1 MNFRN
6 ADGDTPLLAACRRGH
21 SDTVALLLAHG
32 ADSNLTGV
40 DSLAPVHICAKRGD
54 SQTLDA
60 LLEAN
65 TNPSLK
71 TRDGQTALD
80 IAKAKGHEMIYS
92 RLMRQR
98 STLPVPR
105 SVGGG
110 GNAHGATSNP
120 LSIPIVSPS
129 SPSPASLPSVI
140 PPLGSLSLSAPSP
153 RVADREGLSS
163 GSGSRREREG
173 NRTNNRINNSG
184 TNSQTTS
191 NSVRSDRRDN
201 EGRPPMSGNNPSS
214 SSSQQSYALMG
225 QSPVNS
231 SSTFEDD
238 QQIIALRRIL
248 DAEKVN
254 RNILEAKVSEYDFLT
269 EYYLTD
275 SSLYSL

>member
-1 MNFRN
+1 M
-6 ADGDTPLLAACRRGH
+6 
-21 SDTVALLLAHG
+21 ALLLAHG

-40 DSLAPVHICAKRGD
+40 DSLAAVHICAKRGD

-98 STLPVPR
+98 STLPLPR
-105 SVGGG
+105 SVGSG
-110 GNAHGATSNP
+110 GNASSAGSNP
-120 LSIPIVSPS
+120 LSIPIVSPT

-140 PPLGSLSLSAPSP
+140 PPIGSLSLSAPSP
-153 RVADREGLSS
+153 RAADREGLSS

-173 NRTNNRINNSG
+173 NRTNNRTNNTG

-191 NSVRSDRRDN
+191 SNGRSDRKDN
-201 EGRPPMSGNNPSS
+201 EGRPPMSISGNTPSS

-225 QSPVNS
+225 QSPVNPS
-231 SSTFEDD
+231 SSFEDD

-254 RNILEAKVSEYDFLT
+254 RNILEAKVSEYYSLT
-269 EYYLTD
+269 EYCLTD
-275 SSLYSL
+275 SIYLYSWKYLPSKIVN